1 MFQLARLYT
10 AAAMVAASA
19 SLAGAQASTS
29 LIKPFSFGISGGAAI
44 PMSALSNG
52 SSSGF
57 TGTNT
62 GYNVTGS
69 VALGF
74 PVIPFSVRGDVAYNN
89 FGTKNVQFAANANGA
104 SYNAGARVLG
114 VTANAV
120 LPLPLPVPV
129 PVLSPYLIGGVGA
142 YNVRLTPSSGAANSS
157 QTNFGF
163 NIGAGVTLPLP
174 GINAFV
180 EARYHRVNMNNGSMA
195 FVPITVG
202 VMF

>member
-1 MFQLARLYT
+1 MFQNARLYT

-29 LIKPFSFGISGGAAI
+29 LVKPFSFGISGGAAI
-44 PMSALSNG
+44 PMSDLSNG
-52 SSSGF
+52 SSNGF
-57 TGTNT
+57 TGVNT

-74 PVIPFSVRGDVAYNN
+74 PVIPFSVRADVAYNS
-89 FGTKNVQFAANANGA
+89 FGTKNVQVAANANSA
-104 SYNAGARVLG
+104 SYNADARVVG

-120 LPLPLPVPV
+120 LPIPLPVPI
-129 PVLSPYLIGGVGA
+129 LSPYLIGGVGA
-142 YNVRLTPSSGAANSS
+142 YNVRLTPFAGAANSS
-157 QTNFGF
+157 QTNRGF
-163 NIGAGVTLPLP
+163 NLGAGVTLPLP
-174 GINAFV
+174 GLNTFV